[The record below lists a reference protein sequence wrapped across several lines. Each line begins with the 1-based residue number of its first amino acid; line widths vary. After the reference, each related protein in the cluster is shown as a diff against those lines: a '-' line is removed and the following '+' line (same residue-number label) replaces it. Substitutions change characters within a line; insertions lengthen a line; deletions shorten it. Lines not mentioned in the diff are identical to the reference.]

1 MLFLHQSLEQT
12 RTPQLKALVQE
23 ISSIIPRSKID
34 TMQTPEPAD
43 SNLQVETEND
53 LYENPQ
59 PEGYGPD
66 STHQNDGKAERREFE
81 EECLREETLLIEKI
95 ERVRNRVNSDG
106 ELRGTM
112 RPRSGPADLRN
123 PRLNRDKDARELM
136 RPRPGPSDLR
146 YSNLQPNKELREVMK
161 PKPLSCT
168 EKQRNERDKDA
179 YDSFTE
185 GEVESSEDKLP
196 PEDELTNVLFSENE
210 NNVSTPLPGPSRTR
224 SDQTKIP
231 GPPTKS

>member
-1 MLFLHQSLEQT
+1 M
-12 RTPQLKALVQE
+12 
-23 ISSIIPRSKID
+23 
-34 TMQTPEPAD
+34 
-43 SNLQVETEND
+43 N
-53 LYENPQ
+53 
-59 PEGYGPD
+59 
-66 STHQNDGKAERREFE
+66 
-81 EECLREETLLIEKI
+81 
-95 ERVRNRVNSDG
+95 
-106 ELRGTM
+106 
-112 RPRSGPADLRN
+112 
-123 PRLNRDKDARELM
+123 
-136 RPRPGPSDLR
+136 
-146 YSNLQPNKELREVMK
+146 